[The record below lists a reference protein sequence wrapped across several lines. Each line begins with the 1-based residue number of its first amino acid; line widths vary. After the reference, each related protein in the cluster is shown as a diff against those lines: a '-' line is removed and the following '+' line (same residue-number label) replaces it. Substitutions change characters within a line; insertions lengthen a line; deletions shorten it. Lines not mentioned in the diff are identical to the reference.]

1 MLTKICSKCGKF
13 YPASGSCCE
22 KKRHKEYDLY
32 RRDKESAA
40 VYRSKEWS
48 ILTVQ
53 CKERCNGIDLY
64 ILMTEGRIV
73 PGQLC
78 HHIYELDEAPDRRFY
93 INNLLYVSVKSHAA
107 IHRIYLRDSY
117 EKKILQKKLEKFL
130 QIYVG
135 R

>member
-78 HHIYELDEAPDRRFY
+78 HHIYELDEAPDRRFD

-107 IHRIYLRDSY
+107 IHLSLIH
-117 EKKILQKKLEKFL
+117 I
-130 QIYVG
+130 
-135 R
+135 

>member
-1 MLTKICSKCGKF
+1 M
-13 YPASGSCCE
+13 ASFTQLSDRAA
-22 KKRHKEYDLY
+22 KRNVIKSYDLY

-78 HHIYELDEAPDRRFY
+78 HHIYELDEAPDRRFD
-93 INNLLYVSVKSHAA
+93 INNLMYVSVKSHAA
-107 IHRIYLRDSY
+107 IHRNLFAR
-117 EKKILQKKLEKFL
+117 
-130 QIYVG
+130 
-135 R
+135 